1 MPFVRFR
8 SAALALALAACGD
21 DPVPV
26 AAGTPSGAE
35 SSARASVDPA
45 QASDAERPLSG
56 PCETTLDPAIPVAP
70 GVIRQVDRGTCTL
83 SHLGRADFLS
93 DKTIQLMAGT
103 QTTVATF
110 TAANG
115 DVLRATGAGTNAL
128 VGPGRGRFTA
138 TLTFVGGTG
147 RFAGATGTATAEGE
161 TDLVARRA
169 SLTIEGWVRY
179 DAAAK
184 AP

>member
-1 MPFVRFR
+1 MRVRPHIP
-8 SAALALALAACGD
+8 SLLLALAACGD
-21 DPVPV
+21 GPTPVVVV
-26 AAGTPSGAE
+26 APERAVATTAGAQVE
-35 SSARASVDPA
+35 SS
-45 QASDAERPLSG
+45 QAADAERPFSG
-56 PCETTLDPAIPVAP
+56 RCETTLDPAIPLGP

-83 SHLGRADFLS
+83 AHLGRADFLS

-103 QTTVATF
+103 QTTIATF

-115 DVLRATGAGTNAL
+115 DVLRATGAGTFRL

-147 RFAGATGTATAEGE
+147 RFAGATGSAAAEGE
-161 TDLVARRA
+161 TDLVARTA
-169 SLTIEGWVRY
+169 SLNIEGWVRY
-179 DAAAK
+179 DAAAR

>member
-1 MPFVRFR
+1 MRARPHIVA
-8 SAALALALAACGD
+8 SLLPVLVACGD
-21 DPVPV
+21 GPTPV
-26 AAGTPSGAE
+26 AAPERSVTA
-35 SSARASVDPA
+35 ARAHIEVA
-45 QASDAERPLSG
+45 EAADAERPLSG
-56 PCETTLDPAIPVAP
+56 RCETTLDPAIPLGP

-103 QTTVATF
+103 QTTLATF

-115 DVLRATGAGTNAL
+115 DVLQATGAGTNTL
-128 VGPGRGRFTA
+128 SGPSRARFTA

-147 RFAGATGTATAEGE
+147 RFAGATGSATAEGE

-179 DAAAK
+179 DAAARM
-184 AP
+184 P